1 MTNEEWSTIVNEYS
15 NNKLIPKKIREC
27 YDSIKII
34 SESVGLSRP
43 FLISNSMIFLHKY
56 LIYNF
61 FKNKNFFTINT
72 NISFL
77 NICISCFFIT
87 TKSTGYTTH
96 LNVILENLLKKN
108 NNLEKSLD
116 KNEVFLYEYDILN
129 AIGFNLENDLPYKY
143 AKYIWSDLEKL
154 LNNKKININIIK
166 DIKEKWNCFI
176 LYSYLFPFFLKFDAN
191 IIALANLKII
201 LSHYDIEI
209 NLSEIISHHK
219 EFEFTSN
226 KDIEVCS
233 TLIDRLIINNDI
245 LFNINNKQ
253 EIGVKNADNQFKNII
268 KINYNESNHCISR
281 EYNGKKNQ

>member
-72 NISFL
+72 NINFL

-116 KNEVFLYEYDILN
+116 KNEIFLYEYDILN

-253 EIGVKNADNQFKNII
+253 EIDVKNADNQFKNII